1 MKIAARIANYVLAIP
16 FLVLGFNHFLNF
28 IPMPTMEGDAMAFM
42 TLLSD
47 SGYMAV
53 IKVLEVVIAIMLL
66 AQFKKELAYIL
77 VAPIIVNIMLF
88 DFFIMGM
95 PGMGVVLFAIDAFL
109 IYAHRDKYMSI
120 IS

>member
-1 MKIAARIANYVLAIP
+1 
-16 FLVLGFNHFLNF
+16 
-28 IPMPTMEGDAMAFM
+28 MPTMEGDAMAFM